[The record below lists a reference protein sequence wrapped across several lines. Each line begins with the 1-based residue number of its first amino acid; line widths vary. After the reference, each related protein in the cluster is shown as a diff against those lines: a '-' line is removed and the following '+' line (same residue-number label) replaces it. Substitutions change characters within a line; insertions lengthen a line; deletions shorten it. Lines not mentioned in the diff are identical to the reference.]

1 MLKNQEIE
9 QKTDQELVQMTL
21 ENQGDFLYIM
31 NRYQSKLLAYILRI
45 SNVSY
50 EEAEDILQ
58 DVFIKI
64 YKNLNG
70 YDHNL
75 KFSSWIYRITHN
87 EVISNFRKKQAR
99 PQSYESE
106 INEEILDRITTD
118 FDIEHEV
125 NIKYLREIINKALV
139 NLDEKYREVLI
150 LRFFEEKD
158 YNEISDILKKPIGTI
173 STLISRA
180 KKYFKE
186 ELKKYPDINF

>member
-21 ENQGDFLYIM
+21 ENQGDFLYVM

-106 INEEILDRITTD
+106 INEEILDRITAD

-173 STLISRA
+173 STLINRA